1 MSKDKEKKKK
11 SSGSSHR
18 SRKSLSSGV
27 RSPERRSS
35 ERELPEGGRLDKGR
49 FPTSNDES
57 KHAVSPPGDRL
68 DDNSPGKRSNCSSGS
83 GYEDKQHFEP
93 IYRAT
98 DKYGS
103 TGSPTGR
110 PEDLIEGLVPDNQL
124 KSPKGKTPGKG
135 DSTGRPAGLPVVS
148 SASNVLDSQDIPYSR
163 PTPVLKAGHQYVAIP
178 SEYDSVYSSDPTGHV
193 LNSSIANVSVG
204 SSTGLN
210 VPNPPGLNL
219 RHTMT
224 PDQNMVQDGRGMSRG
239 FLPRNPGLG
248 FNTRCPTFSSAGMR
262 FPIPNSQNCTYV
274 FSDKNIMSSLGYS
287 GQFPGLVPSFQ
298 DNRYPGEYS
307 LGSASGHPEGFPMGY
322 PYGFN
327 VSGDAPQRQSVQT
340 RHFSNTLK
348 SVSDS
353 QGNTVFVRDNS
364 SHVDTQVQI

>member
-1 MSKDKEKKKK
+1 MSITSATSALCGPSVLGIAPFYAGSILPGSTSCLRTKKRR
-11 SSGSSHR
+11 R
-18 SRKSLSSGV
+18 SRLVLATDPENHFYRVFALRSAVLWNGNSPSGV
-27 RSPERRSS
+27 
-35 ERELPEGGRLDKGR
+35 GLDKGR
-49 FPTSNDES
+49 FPTSNDGS

-110 PEDLIEGLVPDNQL
+110 PEDLIDGLVPDNQL

-148 SASNVLDSQDIPYSR
+148 SAGNVLDSQDIPYSR
-163 PTPVLKAGHQYVAIP
+163 HTPVLKAGHQYVAIP
-178 SEYDSVYSSDPTGHV
+178 SEYGSVYSSDPTGHV

-224 PDQNMVQDGRGMSRG
+224 TDQNMIQDGRGMSR
-239 FLPRNPGLG
+239 LPRNPG
-248 FNTRCPTFSSAGMR
+248 
-262 FPIPNSQNCTYV
+262 
-274 FSDKNIMSSLGYS
+274 
-287 GQFPGLVPSFQ
+287 
-298 DNRYPGEYS
+298 
-307 LGSASGHPEGFPMGY
+307 
-322 PYGFN
+322 
-327 VSGDAPQRQSVQT
+327 
-340 RHFSNTLK
+340 
-348 SVSDS
+348 
-353 QGNTVFVRDNS
+353 
-364 SHVDTQVQI
+364 

>member
-1 MSKDKEKKKK
+1 MWLFL
-11 SSGSSHR
+11 R
-18 SRKSLSSGV
+18 NM
-27 RSPERRSS
+27 
-35 ERELPEGGRLDKGR
+35 
-49 FPTSNDES
+49 T
-57 KHAVSPPGDRL
+57 
-68 DDNSPGKRSNCSSGS
+68 
-83 GYEDKQHFEP
+83 
-93 IYRAT
+93 
-98 DKYGS
+98 
-103 TGSPTGR
+103 
-110 PEDLIEGLVPDNQL
+110 
-124 KSPKGKTPGKG
+124 
-135 DSTGRPAGLPVVS
+135 
-148 SASNVLDSQDIPYSR
+148 
-163 PTPVLKAGHQYVAIP
+163 
-178 SEYDSVYSSDPTGHV
+178 VYSSDPTGHV

-224 PDQNMVQDGRGMSRG
+224 TDQNMIPDGRGMSRG
-239 FLPRNPGLG
+239 FLPRNSGLG
-248 FNTRCPTFSSAGMR
+248 FNTRCPTFLSAGMR

-327 VSGDAPQRQSVQT
+327 VSGDVPQRQSVQT

-353 QGNTVFVRDNS
+353 R
-364 SHVDTQVQI
+364 